1 MEVFSKYFPDF
12 NMSTK
17 LVLRVFGCVSFVH
30 VHSHSRSKLD
40 PRAVKCVFIGY
51 SPTQKGYKCHNPI
64 THKTYVF
71 ADVTFAEHESYFSS
85 LYPQGEASSMEDKDL
100 FLKEPS
106 MVVKISPVQ
115 IELNSKNVQ
124 TELTSEK
131 ELISKPCEPIL
142 EVEKP
147 SKPINPTLTK
157 PL

>member
-1 MEVFSKYFPDF
+1 MNFRYFF
-12 NMSTK
+12 KEKSCYSTGSIP
-17 LVLRVFGCVSFVH
+17 L
-30 VHSHSRSKLD
+30 
-40 PRAVKCVFIGY
+40 
-51 SPTQKGYKCHNPI
+51 
-64 THKTYVF
+64 
-71 ADVTFAEHESYFSS
+71 
-85 LYPQGEASSMEDKDL
+85 
-100 FLKEPS
+100 
-106 MVVKISPVQ
+106 VKISPVQ